1 MKFLS
6 KSFFLLSIVIAVF
19 SQAAVSQKKNAEDTA
34 SKFQTVAAGP
44 QYKRS
49 GWHQFLW
56 GKNYRK
62 EWSTLVR
69 LPALSLNNTRGGLVP
84 IAQGGGHQTVS
95 LHLVSKNGEN
105 YTLRSVDKRL
115 GKVLPES
122 FRGTF
127 IEHIANDEVSMSHPY
142 AAVTVPGMAQSA
154 GIYHTNPEYVYVPKQ
169 EALDS
174 FNEKIGNTT
183 YLFEQRL
190 KGDWKNSDNLGNF
203 EKYYDTY
210 EMMAKLQE
218 ETDNHVD
225 QAA

>member
-6 KSFFLLSIVIAVF
+6 KPFFLLSIVIAVF

-34 SKFQTVAAGP
+34 SKFKTVAAGP

-49 GWHQFLW
+49 KWHQFLW

-62 EWSTLVR
+62 EWTTPVR
-69 LPALSLNNTRGGLVP
+69 LPVFLLKDTLGGLIVKG
-84 IAQGGGHQTVS
+84 QGGGHQTTS
-95 LHLVSKNGEN
+95 LHLETKNGKN

-115 GKVLPES
+115 GKVLPEN

-142 AAVTVPGMAQSA
+142 SAVAVPDMAQSA
-154 GIYHTNPEYVYVPKQ
+154 GVYHTDPVYVYLPKQ

-174 FNEKIGNTT
+174 FNE
-183 YLFEQRL
+183 
-190 KGDWKNSDNLGNF
+190 
-203 EKYYDTY
+203 
-210 EMMAKLQE
+210 
-218 ETDNHVD
+218 
-225 QAA
+225 